1 MNINENELERGD
13 AGIAAD
19 LAAEVIGDLRKL
31 GGGALAKDSSS
42 MVFRAIGKLVEIE
55 QALRRIERCGG
66 DGPFS
71 GPAWPKTAACHLADG
86 CGANSSGN
94 FQNTIH

>member
-1 MNINENELERGD
+1 MNDENEVEKGD

-31 GGGALAKDSSS
+31 GGELAKDASS
-42 MVFRAIGKLVEIE
+42 MVSKAIGKLVEIE

-86 CGANSSGN
+86 CGPNSSGN